1 MVSYVVISWQGLHLL
16 QRLLPQLTATTNS
29 QIIVVDNGSTDGTD
43 IYLQQYKNQLTIV
56 TLPKNYGVAYARN
69 RGMELALGEWVCI
82 LDNDICFEEK
92 TIQVMIDYMEKHED
106 VGLTGCQLL
115 YPDGIIQD
123 SCKLY
128 PGIIQKCKNI
138 LNRGKIRYSY
148 PDKMQAVFEPEYVI
162 GACQLIRKKVVDQV
176 GLLDE
181 HIFYGPEDCDY
192 CLRVRQKGWKVVYL
206 PMVSMIHDCQRKT
219 NAHPSSPLGWKHLKG
234 LFYFYRK
241 HRRFIG

>member
-16 QRLLPQLTATTNS
+16 QRLLPQLTATTDS

-43 IYLQQYKNQLTIV
+43 LYLRKYAKRMDIVSLSKNF
-56 TLPKNYGVAYARN
+56 GVAYARN
-69 RGMELALGEWVCI
+69 RGLELAKGEWICI

-92 TIQVMIDYMEKHED
+92 TILAMIDCMERNEE
-106 VGLTGCQLL
+106 VGMVGCRLL
-115 YPDGIIQD
+115 YPDGIVQD

-128 PGIIQKCKNI
+128 PGIIEKWKNI
-138 LNRGKIRYSY
+138 RYRGKIRYSY
-148 PDKMQAVFEPEYVI
+148 PEKMQTVFEPEYVI
-162 GACQLIRKKVVDQV
+162 GACQLIRKKVIEQV

-192 CLRVRQKGWKVVYL
+192 CLRVRQNGWKVIYL
-206 PMVSMIHDCQRKT
+206 PTVSMVHDCQRKT
-219 NAHPSSPLGWKHLKG
+219 NVHPSSPLGWQHLKG

-241 HRRFIG
+241 HGRFIG